1 MKFKAGQKV
10 KPSAI
15 GKERWKF
22 QIGKSKY
29 GKILSSIYD
38 GTKTEGDFPYRI
50 EWENGISNTYR
61 EQDVER
67 FNTSL
72 ENK

>member
-1 MKFKAGQKV
+1 MAFKAGQKV
-10 KPSAI
+10 KPSAV
-15 GKERWKF
+15 GMERWKF

-29 GKILSSIYD
+29 GKILTSIHD
-38 GTKTEGDFPYRI
+38 GTKTDGAFTYRI

-61 EQDVER
+61 EVDVER
-67 FNTSL
+67 FITSL